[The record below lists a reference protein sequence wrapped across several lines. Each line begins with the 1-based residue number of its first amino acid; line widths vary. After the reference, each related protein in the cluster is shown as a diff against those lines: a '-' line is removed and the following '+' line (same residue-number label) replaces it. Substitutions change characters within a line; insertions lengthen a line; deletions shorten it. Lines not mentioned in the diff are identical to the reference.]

1 MCLQLL
7 VPSRGLLEETC
18 GVREFTHRVKS
29 VSMSK
34 FTSQEV
40 EALQKGGNQRA
51 RDIFL
56 KDWDPQ
62 RQRLPDSSN
71 VEKVRDFIKTVY
83 VDKRYAAGKISDKPP
98 RDMQNLQNHEDETRR
113 ASSYHSYSQSPPYD
127 FQYEERRYGKLAPTL
142 TRKPGSDRGIYE
154 RKFHSFMSPSR
165 LSDHIYED
173 RFANE
178 GSNPRVSDYS
188 LSSGGDPFRS
198 DTQSPTFQRDIGF
211 SSPSSETSRDI
222 LCEDER
228 QLKVNTFFD
237 TNSKKDADRLPR
249 PQRTTSSG
257 SFGSVNSNSMSFK
270 SVTSVSSVEL
280 SVEPEQSVGANQNK
294 LSTFPSLPRSSVSR
308 NSDGIDVLTGLYVPQ
323 TVASTTP
330 AIDLFQL
337 AETPLNVAV
346 NFFEPSQIS
355 HQQSQS
361 SLSSSLDCPSN
372 MAQRQ
377 SGKTLNG
384 NSPDELIQK
393 NEGWATFDTPQ
404 HIEPTPAPS
413 TDEVFL
419 GKYDQHLP
427 LNTAPQWSTLQDATV
442 HEPSSTT
449 HTEWHDGLLKVE
461 ASINAAS
468 SQSWNAFTDSTGHLP
483 IQSFQQQSKEQ
494 VAVHN
499 PPYVADQYLDLKV
512 SEGFVNGGNQGAS
525 LANGP
530 PIFGVPS
537 HASMAYTSSAFPV
550 LKDNAEQRHNGNN
563 GNNGSGRHWKSVDDD
578 SMMMVV
584 GTTMS
589 KNCIRTITDVPS
601 FTKDAN
607 KAGAQIH
614 GLERKSSNPFD
625 HPYDFDLES
634 SNMFMDMSSL
644 QAALPNDQM
653 PASFIGGPTQPWFPQ
668 EPGSTYMS
676 AGPQGALG
684 FMAGQAPRPQI
695 T

>member
-1 MCLQLL
+1 
-7 VPSRGLLEETC
+7 
-18 GVREFTHRVKS
+18 
-29 VSMSK
+29 MSK

-83 VDKRYAAGKISDKPP
+83 VDKRYAGGKISDKPP

-127 FQYEERRYGKLAPTL
+127 FQYEERHYGKLAPTL
-142 TRKPGSDRGIYE
+142 TRKPGSDRGNYE

-165 LSDHIYED
+165 LSDQIYED

-211 SSPSSETSRDI
+211 SSPSSERDI
-222 LCEDER
+222 LSEDER
-228 QLKVNTFFD
+228 QLKVNTCFD
-237 TNSKKDADRLPR
+237 TNAKKDADHLTR

-280 SVEPEQSVGANQNK
+280 SVEPEQSFGANQNK

-308 NSDGIDVLTGLYVPQ
+308 NSDGFDVLTGLCVPQ
-323 TVASTTP
+323 TVASITP

-372 MAQRQ
+372 MAQQQ

-384 NSPDELIQK
+384 NSPDEVIQK

-419 GKYDQHLP
+419 GKYDQHLS

-442 HEPSSTT
+442 HEPYSST
-449 HTEWHDGLLKVE
+449 HTEWHDRLLKVE
-461 ASINAAS
+461 ASINATS
-468 SQSWNAFTDSTGHLP
+468 SQSWNAFTDSAGHLP

-512 SEGFVNGGNQGAS
+512 SEDFVNDGNQGAF
-525 LANGP
+525 LANAP

-537 HASMAYTSSAFPV
+537 HASMAYPSSAFPI
-550 LKDNAEQRHNGNN
+550 L
-563 GNNGSGRHWKSVDDD
+563 
-578 SMMMVV
+578 
-584 GTTMS
+584 
-589 KNCIRTITDVPS
+589 
-601 FTKDAN
+601 
-607 KAGAQIH
+607 AGAQIH
-614 GLERKSSNPFD
+614 GLERKLSNPFD

-653 PASFIGGPTQPWFPQ
+653 PASFIGGPTHPWFPQ

-695 T
+695 

>member
-1 MCLQLL
+1 MT
-7 VPSRGLLEETC
+7 SRKEEERNEKIIRGLMKLPPNRRC
-18 GVREFTHRVKS
+18 INCNSLGPHREFTHRVKS

-40 EALQKGGNQRA
+40 EALQKGGTQVQGSPNFFYSPLGLTYLLTRDWRRRA

-56 KDWDPQ
+56 TDWDPQ

-222 LCEDER
+222 LIEAER

-237 TNSKKDADRLPR
+237 TNAKKDADRLPR

-257 SFGSVNSNSMSFK
+257 SFGSVNSNSISFK
-270 SVTSVSSVEL
+270 SVTSVSSVAL
-280 SVEPEQSVGANQNK
+280 SVEPEQWVGANQNK
-294 LSTFPSLPRSSVSR
+294 LYTFPSLPRSSVSR
-308 NSDGIDVLTGLYVPQ
+308 NSDGFDVLTGLYVPQ

-372 MAQRQ
+372 MAQQQ

-384 NSPDELIQK
+384 NSPDEVIQK

-413 TDEVFL
+413 TDEIFL

-427 LNTAPQWSTLQDATV
+427 LNTAPQWSSLQDATV

-461 ASINAAS
+461 ASINTTS
-468 SQSWNAFTDSTGHLP
+468 SQSWNAFTDSAGHLP

-512 SEGFVNGGNQGAS
+512 SEGCVNSRNQGAS
-525 LANGP
+525 IANGP

-537 HASMAYTSSAFPV
+537 HAAMAYTSSAFPV
-550 LKDNAEQRHNGNN
+550 L
-563 GNNGSGRHWKSVDDD
+563 
-578 SMMMVV
+578 
-584 GTTMS
+584 
-589 KNCIRTITDVPS
+589 
-601 FTKDAN
+601 
-607 KAGAQIH
+607 AGAQIH

-676 AGPQGALG
+676 AEPQGALG